1 MNAGRI
7 SSVTTAVS
15 EAANAVRWD
24 SLQPA
29 SSGSAAIGSSSGQ
42 VSTGESRSY
51 SITATVRRTGETLA
65 TRPSARLPR
74 SVDSC
79 SRE

>member
-7 SSVTTAVS
+7 SSLTTAVS
-15 EAANAVRWD
+15 EAVKAARWD
-24 SLQPA
+24 SLQPS
-29 SSGSAAIGSSSGQ
+29 SSGSVARGSRRGQ
-42 VSTGESRSY
+42 ASTGESRSS
-51 SITATVRRTGETLA
+51 SITATVRRTGDTLA